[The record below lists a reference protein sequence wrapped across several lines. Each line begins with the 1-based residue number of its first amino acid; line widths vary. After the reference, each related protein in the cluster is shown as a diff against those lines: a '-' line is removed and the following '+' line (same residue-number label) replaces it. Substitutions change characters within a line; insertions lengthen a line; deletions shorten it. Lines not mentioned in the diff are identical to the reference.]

1 MAKFY
6 VESGNVQMVVTATS
20 SRGAALWAVHRAM
33 SHVLP
38 FLGDEREISAK
49 EECQRFKLAP
59 EIRVN
64 QRGFGRPAGRCYETL
79 DLVRE
84 WQQLLV
90 ALSRLEQ
97 QIVETALPVGA

>member
-6 VESGNVQMVVTATS
+6 VESGNLQMVVTATS

-38 FLGDEREISAK
+38 FVGDEREISAIQ
-49 EECQRFKLAP
+49 ECQRFKLAAK
-59 EIRVN
+59 IRVN
-64 QRGFGRPAGRCYETL
+64 QRGFERPEGRCYETL
-79 DLVRE
+79 DIVRE

-90 ALSRLEQ
+90 ALSRLER
-97 QIVETALPVGA
+97 QILEPAVPVGA